1 MHSWRRVRVA
11 DAPGV
16 SRRDSPDTA
25 LIAFVS
31 PFVASVLLCVLV
43 GAQSPRFDLIV
54 RGGTVIDGTGLPRY
68 RADVAVANGFIA
80 RIGDLANARAAE
92 EIDATG
98 LFVAPGFIN
107 IHSHASVDA
116 LPTAENMLTQGV
128 TTEILNPDGGGS
140 VDLPQQLARA
150 SAAGLALNI
159 GAYIGFN
166 SAWTQVMGPADR
178 RASNEEIERMRL
190 IIANGLEAGAWG
202 VSAGLDYKPA
212 YYAQLEEVVR
222 IVEPAGQ
229 WRTNFPNHDR
239 LTPESNY
246 SSKAGVSETIAIG
259 EKAGLVPVITHMK
272 SQGLEQGHAGGLLA
286 MMQDAT
292 GRGRYT
298 AADAYPYLAGQTGLG
313 ALMVPA
319 WAQDGGRDR
328 MLERFKDP
336 GQRPRIAAETEQA
349 MRARFGGPEGVFL
362 PATKRQLVD
371 VMREQQAAAGE
382 TVLRILEQGNTAA
395 ILRFGSEADLVKILQ
410 HPTTSISCDCGAS
423 TDTRQHPRAWGTF
436 PRVLGRYVRET
447 KALTWEDAIR
457 KMTALP
463 ATTIGMVE
471 RGYLAPGMA
480 ADVTVFDPA
489 TVIDHATYEDAGQ
502 LSEGIRHVLVNG
514 RAALRDG
521 KVTGERRGQVLS
533 RTPHMP
539 SRPMASGPRS
549 LSLAGRIAPATDGS
563 RGEMRLSVDIRQR
576 PSDPRAKGTF
586 RVTDGTTTL
595 EATELG
601 VLQTADRWASFTAHV
616 STLPSRDERSAIVIV
631 EFADPFVAGQPR
643 TVTIVVDGQRLATG
657 VLQ

>member
-1 MHSWRRVRVA
+1 MRNWRQTWGT
-11 DAPGV
+11 APPV
-16 SRRDSPDTA
+16 SPRTRRM
-25 LIAFVS
+25 AFVS
-31 PFVASVLLCVLV
+31 AFVTSVLLCVLV
-43 GAQSPRFDLIV
+43 SAQSPRYDLII
-54 RGGTVIDGTGLPRY
+54 RRGTVLDGSGIPRY
-68 RADVAVANGFIA
+68 RADVGIANGFVS
-80 RIGDLANARAAE
+80 RVGDLGNARAAE

-98 LFVAPGFIN
+98 LFVTPGFIN

-140 VDLPQQLARA
+140 VDLTQQLARA
-150 SAAGLALNI
+150 SAAGLALNV

-178 RASNEEIERMRL
+178 RASPEEIERMRA
-190 IIANGLEAGAWG
+190 IVVGGLEAGAWG

-212 YYAQLEEVVR
+212 YFAQVEEVIRV
-222 IVEPAGQ
+222 VEPARK

-239 LTPESNY
+239 LTPESHY
-246 SSKAGVSETIAIG
+246 SSKAGVTETIAIG

-272 SQGLEQGHAGGLLA
+272 SQGLEQGNAGGLLA

-336 GQRPRIAAETEQA
+336 QQRARIATEIEEA
-349 MRARFGGPEGVFL
+349 MKARFSGPDGVFL

-371 VMREQQAAAGE
+371 VMGEQQTTAGE
-382 TVLRILEQGNTAA
+382 AVIRILEQGNTAA

-463 ATTIGMVE
+463 AATIGMVD

-480 ADVTVFDPA
+480 ADITVFDPA

-502 LSEGIRHVLVNG
+502 LSEGIRAVLVNG
-514 RAALRDG
+514 GLALRGG

-539 SRPMASGPRS
+539 SRPMTSGARS
-549 LSLAGRIAPATDGS
+549 VSLEGRIAPAADGS
-563 RGEMRLSVDIRQR
+563 RGEVRLSIDVRQQSR
-576 PSDPRAKGTF
+576 DPRASGTF
-586 RVTDGTTTL
+586 RMTDGTTTL
-595 EATELG
+595 EAVAWG
-601 VLQTADRWASFTAHV
+601 VLQTTDKWASFTARV
-616 STLPSRDERSAIVIV
+616 STRPAREERSAIVIL
-631 EFADPFVAGQPR
+631 ESADPFVAGQPR

>member
-1 MHSWRRVRVA
+1 
-11 DAPGV
+11 V
-16 SRRDSPDTA
+16 S
-25 LIAFVS
+25 AFVT
-31 PFVASVLLCVLV
+31 FVLLCVLV
-43 GAQSPRFDLIV
+43 SGQTPGTRFDLII
-54 RGGTVIDGTGLPRY
+54 RHGTVLDGSGLARY

-80 RIGDLANARAAE
+80 RIGNLANARAAE

-98 LFVAPGFIN
+98 LFVSPGFIN

-128 TTEILNPDGGGS
+128 TTEIMNPDGGGS
-140 VDLPQQLARA
+140 VDLTQQLARA

-159 GAYIGFN
+159 GGYIGFN

-178 RASNEEIERMRL
+178 RASREEIERMRS
-190 IIANGLEAGAWG
+190 IIVNGLEAGAWG

-222 IVEPAGQ
+222 IVEAAGH

-246 SSKAGVSETIAIG
+246 SSKAGVSETIVIG

-272 SQGLEQGHAGGLLA
+272 SQGLEQGNAGGLLA

-292 GRGRYT
+292 RRGRYT

-336 GQRPRIAAETEQA
+336 AQRARIAAEIEQA
-349 MRARFGGPEGVFL
+349 MKARFGGPAGVFL

-371 VMREQQAAAGE
+371 VMREQQAPAGE

-463 ATTIGMVE
+463 AATIGMVD

-480 ADVTVFDPA
+480 ADITVFDPA
-489 TVIDHATYEDAGQ
+489 AVIDHATYEDAGQ
-502 LSEGIRHVLVNG
+502 LSEGIREVLVNG
-514 RAALRDG
+514 GIALRGG
-521 KVTGERRGQVLS
+521 KVTGERRGRVLS

-539 SRPMASGPRS
+539 SRPMASGPRN
-549 LSLAGRIAPATDGS
+549 LSIAGRMPPATDGS
-563 RGEMRLSVDIRQR
+563 RGEMKLSIDVRQQ
-576 PSDPRAKGTF
+576 PSDSRAKGRL
-586 RVTDGTTTL
+586 RVTDGTATF
-595 EATELG
+595 EATEWG
-601 VLQTADRWASFTAHV
+601 VLQTAEKWASFTARV
-616 STLPSRDERSAIVIV
+616 STPSSREERSAIVIV